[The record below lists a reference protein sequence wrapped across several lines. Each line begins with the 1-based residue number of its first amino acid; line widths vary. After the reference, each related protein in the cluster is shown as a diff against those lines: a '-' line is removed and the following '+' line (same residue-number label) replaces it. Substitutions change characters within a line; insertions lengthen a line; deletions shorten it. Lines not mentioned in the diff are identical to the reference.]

1 VNQAGGC
8 AVVPEVTVRSHL
20 PAAADDAREE
30 SDRWLTGLRAVG
42 EERERAVA
50 RLHGLLLRAARFEAA
65 RRKAFLP
72 GVTGPELD
80 DLVEQA
86 ADDAVVAVLSR
97 LDSFRGASR
106 FTTWAYKF
114 ALYQTSVA
122 LRRRAWHGREVPL
135 YGDDWPAARDP
146 GPSAHERAESSEL
159 LEAIRRAIDTELT
172 PHQRE
177 VLCALALNGVPID
190 VLAERL
196 DTTRGALYKTLHDA
210 RERLRAHLAGLG
222 LDGGAPQ
229 RPTGRAR

>member
-8 AVVPEVTVRSHL
+8 AVVPEVTVPSHL
-20 PAAADDAREE
+20 PAAAEDARAE

-42 EERERAVA
+42 EEREQAVA

-86 ADDAVVAVLSR
+86 ADDAVVAVLCR

-114 ALYQTSVA
+114 AVYQTSVA
-122 LRRRAWHGREVPL
+122 LRRRAWQGREVPF
-135 YGDDWPAARDP
+135 GEEFWAVVPDRAALP
-146 GPSAHERAESSEL
+146 ERHAEDAALVAALRSGI
-159 LEAIRRAIDTELT
+159 AALT
-172 PHQRE
+172 PHQRS
-177 VLCALALNGVPID
+177 VLLALAVEEVPID

-196 DTTRGALYKTLHDA
+196 GTTRGALYKTLHDA
-210 RERLRAHLAGLG
+210 RHRLRRLLAEQGLG
-222 LDGGAPQ
+222 PLTTTAEEV
-229 RPTGRAR
+229 R